1 MSVCSDFR
9 FERHRSVPQWSG
21 SALGLGSHPFS
32 DGVGVGGTFETKGP
46 DERPPVE
53 GELQAPFRG
62 VQMRTAARLRSVWVG
77 LHGASRGASAG
88 DDSHQ
93 GGLLRTLPT
102 ADARTNHH
110 SQV

>member
-21 SALGLGSHPFS
+21 SALGLVPHPVGQGFGVRGS
-32 DGVGVGGTFETKGP
+32 FESKGP

-62 VQMRTAARLRSVWVG
+62 VQMRSAARSSAVWVG
-77 LHGASRGASAG
+77 LHGDSRGTPSG

-93 GGLLRTLPT
+93 SGLLRTLPA

-110 SQV
+110 RQV

>member
-21 SALGLGSHPFS
+21 SAVGLGSHPS
-32 DGVGVGGTFETKGP
+32 GDGVGVEGTFETKGP
-46 DERPPVE
+46 DERSPVKS
-53 GELQAPFRG
+53 ELQAPFRG
-62 VQMRTAARLRSVWVG
+62 VQMRTAARPRSVWVG
-77 LHGASRGASAG
+77 LHGASRGAPTG

-93 GGLLRTLPT
+93 GGLLRTLTT

-110 SQV
+110 SPV